1 MNKVKDLLEERE
13 TILEEELVLEYSPPE
28 IEDLD
33 LDECVTPE
41 MMASGRSGMGMCK
54 HTYI

>member
-1 MNKVKDLLEERE
+1 VKDLLEERE